1 MPTPTPIREKLLA
14 LVADRLA
21 DVMSDIPVERA
32 RRSIPSEDIEGEF
45 PRLIVKGGDL
55 TSSDG
60 EGFGETTYAVEAV
73 VTGYAKASPYDD
85 DQDLSCEQALSAL
98 HARVV
103 AALVGWQ
110 PDGTDLNEVRDGG
123 GASFIVYDLE
133 ESAVAAGEFSATFEA
148 VSIRPTGHPYA
159 AA

>member
-1 MPTPTPIREKLLA
+1 MTPIREYLLA
-14 LVADRLA
+14 AVANRLA
-21 DVMSDIPVERA
+21 EMIPDVPVERA
-32 RRSIPSEDIEGEF
+32 RRAVPNEDIEGEF
-45 PRLIVKGGDL
+45 PRLIVRGGDL
-55 TSSDG
+55 MSSDG
-60 EGFGETTYAVEAV
+60 EGYGETTYTVGAV
-73 VTGYAKASPYDD
+73 VTGYAKASPYED

-98 HARVV
+98 HAQVV
-103 AALVGWQ
+103 AALMGWQ

-123 GASFIVYDLE
+123 GADFIVYDLE